1 MAPEWQAFLS
11 GVVGMGTLL
20 VLAIWD
26 LTRTRRDRGNWDQ
39 GNWDHGSANPVPKPS
54 GDAPARP
61 LPACL
66 RPHAAGAA
74 GCPSYAAFKAPGVG
88 LERDRLRLA

>member
-11 GVVGMGTLL
+11 GAVGMGTPL

-26 LTRTRRDRGNWDQ
+26 LTRTRRDRGNWDR
-39 GNWDHGSANPVPKPS
+39 GSANLVPKPS

-66 RPHAAGAA
+66 RPMLPARPAA
-74 GCPSYAAFKAPGVG
+74 PAPQP
-88 LERDRLRLA
+88 LRHPELV